1 VRDVFPALLGAS
13 LLFVTLDQVFNL
25 PRLFSPARQEY
36 LDGML
41 EILKDLGGI
50 LFVEI

>member
-1 VRDVFPALLGAS
+1 VQDGFPALLGAS

-25 PRLFSPARQEY
+25 PSLFSLARQES

-41 EILKDLGGI
+41 EILQDLGGI